1 MKTKTTRTVMRMMV
15 TTTKTTMMMMSMTMM
30 MMLTMRAGDDFCVSW
45 QVGRSLFLSR
55 QFRRHV
61 ASPRPARR
69 ESPGFVALG
78 SCFG

>member
-30 MMLTMRAGDDFCVSW
+30 MMSSGCDVDDFCVSW

-61 ASPRPARR
+61 PSPRPDRR
-69 ESPGFVALG
+69 EFHG
-78 SCFG
+78 S